1 MKILIRR
8 TIDECKIRYVD
19 VNEQNPNALTFYK
32 KMGFQV
38 FERTET
44 DELGNPFPIL
54 KMKL

>member
-8 TIDECKIRYVD
+8 AIDECKIRYVD

-38 FERTET
+38 FEGT
-44 DELGNPFPIL
+44 IH
-54 KMKL
+54 